1 LPFLTSGLLAH
12 ATHAMGVKLAQ
23 QCQQAQW
30 RQWWQCSGAV
40 MPDDK
45 LIFFSWLSRVAWG
58 ALAKLES
65 HFLLTLCNAI
75 PVSQDKNS
83 VAGHFITKM
92 IILTSTYHFNI

>member
-45 LIFFSWLSRVAWG
+45 LIFFHGSRELLGGLS
-58 ALAKLES
+58 L
-65 HFLLTLCNAI
+65 N
-75 PVSQDKNS
+75 
-83 VAGHFITKM
+83 
-92 IILTSTYHFNI
+92 